1 MFASGGN
8 ELTSRCFLTE
18 QRREEGKRGGV
29 HCSGFPL
36 LAPFPIG
43 GERGKLQNTR
53 IQKYRN
59 GEIQELKEE
68 NAENRKR
75 EGLQCAGFPL
85 LEAFPIR
92 GRGGILLSL

>member
-43 GERGKLQNTR
+43 GEREIT
-53 IQKYRN
+53 
-59 GEIQELKEE
+59 EIQEYKNTEILKWR
-68 NAENRKR
+68 NSGIKR
-75 EGLQCAGFPL
+75 GKCRE
-85 LEAFPIR
+85 
-92 GRGGILLSL
+92 